1 MEQVSKM
8 DILLSFYQWRPVSLI
23 PAMRDFNDP
32 VVEEA
37 NRLSARDFKSNAIDP
52 SFSGTVRMKAHGTPA
67 EIGDYVEFN
76 GGGLRFV
83 SGRLRALLESMG
95 QRDVQFFPAD
105 IETGPN
111 LNSPSRY
118 GGGPKLENF
127 WWMHHWRRLDLID
140 YEASKIAWPRWI
152 GPPPPSFDDW
162 HIDTSATRDFG
173 AGNFLIIG
181 TPPEGEALYGIRRIT
196 RQRFITPE
204 LAAKIRDLGFKV
216 SIQSIALTPSA
227 EQRLN
232 SGLRQE
238 LNYYPISDG
247 G

>member
-127 WWMHHWRRLDLID
+127 WWMHHWRRLDLIVRARPFL
-140 YEASKIAWPRWI
+140 EAHVSFEVTPLGSGACVRMTETPRGAFVLLGPLI
-152 GPPPPSFDDW
+152 GPFVRWRNSR
-162 HIDTSATRDFG
+162 SLAT
-173 AGNFLIIG
+173 
-181 TPPEGEALYGIRRIT
+181 
-196 RQRFITPE
+196 
-204 LAAKIRDLGFKV
+204 LAERMA
-216 SIQSIALTPSA
+216 SSS
-227 EQRLN
+227 
-232 SGLRQE
+232 S
-238 LNYYPISDG
+238 
-247 G
+247 